1 MPIFNNVQNQ
11 NDWPKVISNDL
22 TRHINNLK
30 NKTHVISGQIKGK
43 TQLPIPAG
51 AEKVTEDDLKMAEKY
66 SKNEPFCFPI
76 ILLLF
81 IFVCFFFIKEAK
93 MWIKP

>member
-51 AEKVTEDDLKMAEKY
+51 AEKVTDEDLKMAEKY
-66 SKNEPFCFPI
+66 SKTNLFA
-76 ILLLF
+76 LLF
-81 IFVCFFFIKEAK
+81 SS
-93 MWIKP
+93 

>member
-1 MPIFNNVQNQ
+1 LFKLLVPIFNNVQNQ

-51 AEKVTEDDLKMAEKY
+51 AEKVTDEDLKMA
-66 SKNEPFCFPI
+66 
-76 ILLLF
+76 
-81 IFVCFFFIKEAK
+81 AK
-93 MWIKP
+93 FSQTK